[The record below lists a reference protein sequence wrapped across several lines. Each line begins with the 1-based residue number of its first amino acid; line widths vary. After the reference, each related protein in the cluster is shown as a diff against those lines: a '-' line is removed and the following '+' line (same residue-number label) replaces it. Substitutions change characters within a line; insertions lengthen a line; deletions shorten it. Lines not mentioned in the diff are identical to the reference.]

1 MTEMAPTGLCS
12 GGKIAGERTFCET
25 MAEMRSVDTE
35 ICCVGS
41 LSETKTPGRAVMNA
55 LVFRV

>member
-1 MTEMAPTGLCS
+1 
-12 GGKIAGERTFCET
+12 